1 VARTRQDRVGARR
14 GGSTRGQ
21 PAAQAFEWDQTQVQI
36 RGSGSGSGDRAEAQD
51 LARAVAVVAGGG

>member
-1 VARTRQDRVGARR
+1 MGGARR

-21 PAAQAFEWDQTQVQI
+21 PAAPAFEWDQTQLQI
-36 RGSGSGSGDRAEAQD
+36 SGSGSGDRAEAQD